1 MMKAPRNGRTLVDK
15 IWDSHV
21 VATSATGEC
30 LLYVDRHFVH
40 DGTSQAFER
49 LYLEGLSVRSP
60 QGTHG
65 TADHYVPTRGGVLG
79 FNDPARKNMVLR
91 LAQDTARFGIESHG
105 LGDPRQGI
113 VHVVGPELGITLPGF
128 LVVCGDSHTSTHG
141 ALGAF
146 AFGVGATEVA
156 HVLAT
161 QTLWQTRPKT
171 MRIRVDGALGQG
183 ISAKDLILHII
194 ATIGANGATGYAVE
208 YAGPAIEALS
218 IEARLTV
225 CNMSIEAGARAGLV
239 APDEKTFAYIAG
251 RPYAPTGG
259 MWDQALEYWRT
270 LKSHED
276 AEFDREVVVDAA
288 RVSPTVTWGT
298 SPEDAVAVS
307 ATVPDPSGDPDV
319 DRRERRLRALSYMD
333 LRSRHADHGHS
344 DRPRVHRF
352 VHQQPHRGPSRSGR
366 GPRGKA
372 GDRPD
377 PRGSGIGRRQGGGG
391 SRGAR
396 QGVHRRGCRVARS
409 GLFHVRGHE
418 RRRRRAAGR
427 ALRFDVEPQF
437 RRPPGTGRANASDE
451 SEHGRG
457 GGRHRTHQ
465 RFPNVAL
472 TATRAS

>member
-1 MMKAPRNGRTLVDK
+1 MSKAPRNGRTLVDK

-30 LLYVDRHFVH
+30 LLYVDRHFIH

-65 TADHYVPTRGGVLG
+65 SADHYVPTRGGDLG

-113 VHVVGPELGITLPGF
+113 VHVIGPELGITLPGF
-128 LVVCGDSHTSTHG
+128 LMVCGDSHTSTHG

-171 MRIRVDGALGQG
+171 MRIRVDGALDKG

-194 ATIGANGATGYAVE
+194 ATIGANGATGHAVE

-239 APDEKTFAYIAG
+239 APDEKTLAYIAG
-251 RPYAPTGG
+251 RRYAPTGG

-270 LKSHED
+270 LKSDDD
-276 AEFDREVVVDAA
+276 AEFDREVVVDAT

-307 ATVPDPSGDPDV
+307 AAVPDPSGDPDA

-333 LRSRHADHGHS
+333 LRPGTPITDIAIDRVFIGSCTNSRIEDLRAAAA
-344 DRPRVHRF
+344 VLA
-352 VHQQPHRGPSRSGR
+352 
-366 GPRGKA
+366 GKRA
-372 GDRPD
+372 IVPTLVV
-377 PRGSGIGRRQGGGG
+377 PGSGGVKAAAEAEGLDRVFIAAGVEWRDPGCSMCVAMNGVDVVPPGERCASTSNRNFAGRQG
-391 SRGAR
+391 RGAR
-396 QGVHRRGCRVARS
+396 THLMS
-409 GLFHVRGHE
+409 PSM
-418 RRRRRAAGR
+418 AA
-427 ALRFDVEPQF
+427 AAAV
-437 RRPPGTGRANASDE
+437 TGRISDF
-451 SEHGRG
+451 
-457 GGRHRTHQ
+457 RTL
-465 RFPNVAL
+465 R
-472 TATRAS
+472 

>member
-30 LLYVDRHFVH
+30 LLYVDRHFIH

-49 LYLEGLSVRSP
+49 LYLDGLSVRSP

-65 TADHYVPTRGGVLG
+65 TADHYVPTRGGDLG

-194 ATIGANGATGYAVE
+194 ATIGANGATGLRGRIRRPRDRGALDRSAIDGLQHVDRSGRARGSRRARRKDPRLHCRPPPMRRP
-208 YAGPAIEALS
+208 AGCGTRRWSTGEPSRAMTMPSS
-218 IEARLTV
+218 IGKSSSTR
-225 CNMSIEAGARAGLV
+225 RACL
-239 APDEKTFAYIAG
+239 
-251 RPYAPTGG
+251 
-259 MWDQALEYWRT
+259 
-270 LKSHED
+270 
-276 AEFDREVVVDAA
+276 
-288 RVSPTVTWGT
+288 PTVTWGT

-307 ATVPDPSGDPDV
+307 AAVPDPSGDPDV
-319 DRRERRLRALSYMD
+319 DRRERRLRALTYMD
-333 LRSRHADHGHS
+333 LRPGTPITDIAIDRVFIGSCTNSRIEDLRAAAA
-344 DRPRVHRF
+344 VLE
-352 VHQQPHRGPSRSGR
+352 
-366 GPRGKA
+366 GKRA
-372 GDRPD
+372 IVPTLVV
-377 PRGSGIGRRQGGGG
+377 PGSGGVKAAAEAEGLDKVFIAAGVEWRDPGCSMCVAMNGVDVVPPGERCASTSNRNFAGRQG
-391 SRGAR
+391 RGAR
-396 QGVHRRGCRVARS
+396 THLMS
-409 GLFHVRGHE
+409 PSM
-418 RRRRRAAGR
+418 AA
-427 ALRFDVEPQF
+427 AAAV
-437 RRPPGTGRANASDE
+437 TGRISDF
-451 SEHGRG
+451 
-457 GGRHRTHQ
+457 RTL
-465 RFPNVAL
+465 R
-472 TATRAS
+472 

>member
-30 LLYVDRHFVH
+30 LLYVDRHFIH

-65 TADHYVPTRGGVLG
+65 SADHYVPTRGGYLG

-128 LVVCGDSHTSTHG
+128 LMVCGDSHTSTHG

-239 APDEKTFAYIAG
+239 APDEETFAYIAG

-270 LKSHED
+270 LKSD
-276 AEFDREVVVDAA
+276 DDVEFDREVVVDAA
-288 RVSPTVTWGT
+288 HVSPTVTWGT

-319 DRRERRLRALSYMD
+319 DRRERRLRALTYMD
-333 LRSRHADHGHS
+333 LRPGTPITDIAIDRVFIGSCTNSRIEDLRAAAAVLD
-344 DRPRVHRF
+344 
-352 VHQQPHRGPSRSGR
+352 
-366 GPRGKA
+366 GKRA
-372 GDRPD
+372 IVPTLVV
-377 PRGSGIGRRQGGGG
+377 PGSGGVKAAAEAEGLDRVFIAAGVEWRDPGCSMCVAMNGVDVVPPGERCASTSNRNFAGRQGP
-391 SRGAR
+391 GAR
-396 QGVHRRGCRVARS
+396 THLMS
-409 GLFHVRGHE
+409 PSM
-418 RRRRRAAGR
+418 AA
-427 ALRFDVEPQF
+427 AAAV
-437 RRPPGTGRANASDE
+437 TGRISDF
-451 SEHGRG
+451 
-457 GGRHRTHQ
+457 RTL
-465 RFPNVAL
+465 R
-472 TATRAS
+472 